1 MRKLMAVGDIYEGID
16 GQWEI
21 FMKELMGSG
30 RYL

>member
-1 MRKLMAVGDIYEGID
+1 MKELIAVRDIYEGID
-16 GQWEI
+16 GQWKI